1 MIERYSYKPISSIW
15 SYSGRLKR
23 FVKIEAEAVRY
34 YESTG
39 EVPRGSADKIARAK
53 ISKNDVIER
62 EKITKHDIIAF
73 LEALEEA
80 SGVSKGLHMGLTS
93 SDILDTATGMQIR
106 DTAKVVRRLIKS
118 IEKIL
123 LELIHKWKGVTIMG
137 RTHNVH
143 AEPTTLG
150 LKFLNHLSE
159 FDRCAANLL
168 NALDQGSAGVISGAV
183 GTYAVLTPEME
194 RYVLKNLRLKRII
207 GTNQVIQRDIHA
219 RIASEAAILGGCLER
234 ITLNIRLL
242 SHTELGEV
250 MEGFTKGQK
259 GSSAMPHKKN
269 PIKCERVSGM
279 ARLLRGYSTVAME
292 NIMLMHERDIS
303 HSSAERIILP
313 DIFHSLCFILTEVSN
328 ILGNIRVNED
338 NIKRN
343 IELSGERFLSGS
355 VLKELMKSGFSRK
368 EGYEKVQELVFNA
381 INKKVGLSKEIL
393 SDPGMKDLFTNAQLK
408 AMVSQDYFTRFTDE
422 IIKDYLEEK
431 NAI

>member
-183 GTYAVLTPEME
+183 GTYAVLSPEME

-219 RIASEAAILGGCLER
+219 RIA
-234 ITLNIRLL
+234 
-242 SHTELGEV
+242 
-250 MEGFTKGQK
+250 
-259 GSSAMPHKKN
+259 
-269 PIKCERVSGM
+269 
-279 ARLLRGYSTVAME
+279 
-292 NIMLMHERDIS
+292 
-303 HSSAERIILP
+303 
-313 DIFHSLCFILTEVSN
+313 
-328 ILGNIRVNED
+328 
-338 NIKRN
+338 
-343 IELSGERFLSGS
+343 
-355 VLKELMKSGFSRK
+355 
-368 EGYEKVQELVFNA
+368 
-381 INKKVGLSKEIL
+381 
-393 SDPGMKDLFTNAQLK
+393 
-408 AMVSQDYFTRFTDE
+408 
-422 IIKDYLEEK
+422 
-431 NAI
+431 